1 MSRRRDR
8 GVLSFHKPAAIRHTP
23 IRTTSGRET
32 LRRYIA
38 LIAAAAAALLAS
50 APAEAQIITA
60 EVTGGKIEGTA
71 EGNIGVFKG
80 IPFAA
85 PPVGNLRWKDPQPLV
100 PWKGVK
106 PTGAYGPACTQATS
120 MLQMV
125 GAESR
130 MSEDCLYLN
139 IWTPAKAAGEKLP
152 VMVWIYGG
160 AFVAGTTSSAAFDGT
175 NFARRGIV
183 LVSISYRV
191 GPLGWLAHPEL
202 SREQG
207 GTSGNYGL
215 KDQIAALRWV
225 HDNIAQFGGDA
236 GNITIFGESAGGI
249 STGMLAVSPPAKGL
263 YAKAISESGGNFA
276 VPSDDPGPG
285 QGTRTMAAAE
295 GAGVKSV
302 EGLGVR
308 SIAEARALSADAIM
322 KMQGS
327 NWPIYDGK
335 VLPDDPWRLYDQ
347 GRFNDMPVLIGSN
360 SDEGGLFMRQPV
372 EPGQF
377 EASIRR
383 QYSECADR
391 ARASYPHDTP
401 AEAGKSRGD
410 MMREQVQAVGQRQG
424 RDLCLLFRPQ
434 DIGEPQRR
442 AACVRNPL
450 CLRHTAKPR
459 RHCEPDQ
466 GGRKDE
472 RRVHGLLDQFRQDR
486 RSQWSGPAPMAALP
500 RRQPCVHGTGRQGP
514 PDRGAQPRTIRIL
527 GRLLRSSAREA

>member
-1 MSRRRDR
+1 
-8 GVLSFHKPAAIRHTP
+8 
-23 IRTTSGRET
+23 

-383 QYSECADR
+383 QYGEFADR
-391 ARASYPHDTP
+391 ALATYPHDTP
-401 AEAGKSRGD
+401 AEARKAQGD
-410 MMREQVQAVGQRQG
+410 MMREQVFAWPTYAWARKQSANGKGATYVYYF
-424 RDLCLLFRPQ
+424 DHKTS
-434 DIGEPQRR
+434 E
-442 AACVRNPL
+442 NPNGAL
-450 CLRHTAKPR
+450 HASEIRYVFGTLQS
-459 RHCEPDQ
+459 Q
-466 GGRKDE
+466 GGIASPTKADEKMRDEFMGYWINFARTGDPNGPGLPQWPRFRADNPVYMELGDKVRPIAVPNLAQYEFWDDYYAHQRARHEAAIAKD
-472 RRVHGLLDQFRQDR
+472 
-486 RSQWSGPAPMAALP
+486 
-500 RRQPCVHGTGRQGP
+500 
-514 PDRGAQPRTIRIL
+514 GAQ
-527 GRLLRSSAREA
+527 AAK